1 MIKEYASEIYYFLPA
16 KLGSKSV
23 PSGHAASLR
32 ERNLLIDSR
41 NNPNKNGSDHTDDG
55 NHFFFLA
62 RWILANPARE
72 DEAAEYLINLKV
84 NSCTLQVNGVY
95 II

>member
-1 MIKEYASEIYYFLPA
+1 LS
-16 KLGSKSV
+16 
-23 PSGHAASLR
+23 
-32 ERNLLIDSR
+32 ERNSLVDSR

-62 RWILANPARE
+62 MRILANYARE

-84 NSCTLQVNGVY
+84 NSCTLQVNGVN